1 MKPYRLCLKKLTK
14 QGNGS
19 KKGLLTKTFVEYGGS
34 TTIHGIPYILE
45 EGRTL
50 FERVLWVVLFT
61 LCAFVSLFL
70 TYRIYKSWDEDPILT
85 TVGTTE
91 YNIENIEYPSIT
103 ICAQGSVKGIIGK
116 KCKNNNK
123 IKKYVK
129 TEKVSRIENK
139 EVQ

>member
-1 MKPYRLCLKKLTK
+1 MKVKPYRLCLKKPSK
-14 QGNGS
+14 QVNGS
-19 KKGLLTKTFVEYGGS
+19 KKGPLAKTFVEYGGS

-45 EGRTL
+45 DGRTL
-50 FERVLWVVLFT
+50 FERALWVVLFT

-91 YNIENIEYPSIT
+91 YNIEKIEYPSIT
-103 ICAQGSVKGIIGK
+103 ICAQGSVRGIIGK

-123 IKKYVK
+123 IKKC
-129 TEKVSRIENK
+129 ENAK
-139 EVQ
+139 LEQD